1 MKPTCQEESKEMIR
15 TVSSPHPPNTNTSE
29 DIFGS
34 KVRPCTPINNIDM
47 ADLPSPRGR
56 GKGDNKMYNL
66 LPYYQEQPIANKTT
80 KMKKSEEL
88 ATKYDLNRAEL
99 LAKRNADQCVYFFKL
114 FGIAKKV
121 SY

>member
-1 MKPTCQEESKEMIR
+1 MVR
-15 TVSSPHPPNTNTSE
+15 TVSSPHPPVSNNSD

-66 LPYYQEQPIANKTT
+66 LPHYQEHSVNNKSN
-80 KMKKSEEL
+80 KLKKSEEM
-88 ATKYDLNRAEL
+88 ANKYDLNRAEL

-121 SY
+121 SMN